1 MDSRPPT
8 LPGRSQP
15 SEEQIPLAEEMEGG
29 AGQPVSAGSAA
40 VLRACASYLGQPHWA
55 SVTLRLGEN

>member
-1 MDSRPPT
+1 MYSRPLI
-8 LPGRSQP
+8 LPGHSQP

-40 VLRACASYLGQPHWA
+40 ILRACASYLGQP
-55 SVTLRLGEN
+55 RLGLCHPET